1 MYRAV
6 KVVKRTDFEYEK
18 TFEREF
24 EGIQR
29 YEKVSQDHPGLV
41 DVLHVGRDNEGGF
54 YYYVMELADD
64 ETGEHEDIDVE
75 TYKPRT
81 LASDLRRHP
90 GRSVDECVRFGVSV
104 AAALGHLHSAGL
116 THRDVKPSNIIFV
129 KGQPKLADVGLVAR
143 SGQRTFVGTEGY
155 LPPEGPGTSSADLY
169 SLAMVLYE
177 MHTGKDRMDFPE
189 LPTNLEI
196 PPTVNRDQ
204 WRKLNG
210 VICRAGS
217 PDPRKRYETAHLFSN
232 ALRDVV
238 SPGVQTVEPKEKRG
252 RSTGF
257 GIAAALLLLLIGAGF
272 LGFWVWKDTQ
282 TFVESNSGI
291 LSGQEDVVDEPPTN
305 AFEAIEELVVEDD
318 EPEVKDFA
326 EIAGPVEPME
336 NEGEVV
342 IRDPVSE
349 SADDDPVAQPKAE
362 EKGEAVAE
370 NTKPEDTDK
379 PEPDSEEEKPE
390 SMIVAQLVEGRIVVE
405 SVPSGATVKINGE
418 DFGRTKTKVIELPAG
433 PAKISLQYPGYH
445 DYSET
450 YSIRE
455 GTQFVRVQMLL
466 DRSPKEGQPW
476 VNSLGI
482 EFLPDPE
489 VGFISRTEVGRE
501 MFTQF
506 RDETGAII
514 SVAAK
519 EGKAIVTDKDLQ
531 WAFCD
536 WLTEKDRSVG
546 FLGEDRYYRPQPVP
560 GGFFFCLLDN
570 EFGTFIL
577 NTEPSGARVALNGD
591 SVGVTPCTLN
601 DVRLGPY
608 TLAFS
613 LAGHEIK
620 EETGELISALPF
632 AMNVALEPDD
642 SALFGQR
649 WVNSQQ
655 MEMVPV
661 GDILVAVYETRVR
674 DFREYAT
681 DAALLDAGVPGIPQ
695 ELTHPAAGIG
705 FGEAVA
711 FCEWLTQRERQSGR
725 LKSWQRYRLPTDE
738 EWSRFAALNESGET
752 PEERSRTGR
761 ATFPWGDAW
770 PPESAVANYAD
781 ESSQFAPYIVEGYN
795 DGFPFTSPT
804 GSFGA
809 NENGLFDLSGNVWE
823 WVSDSFNETNREI
836 QVLRGGGWSS
846 YDRETLELRYRNPVL
861 AGSRDESYG
870 FRYVLEN
877 GAAAE

>member
-41 DVLHVGRDNEGGF
+41 DVLHVGRDNDAGF

-217 PDPRKRYETAHLFSN
+217 PDPRKRYETAHLFAN
-232 ALRDVV
+232 ALREVI
-238 SPGVQTVEPKEKRG
+238 SSESQITESKGKRR
-252 RSTGF
+252 RSNGF
-257 GIAAALLLLLIGAGF
+257 GIAATLLLLLIGAGF

-282 TFVESNSGI
+282 SFVETNSGQ
-291 LSGQEDVVDEPPTN
+291 LNGQEEVSNEPPSN
-305 AFEAIEELVVEDD
+305 AFEAIEEFVVEDG
-318 EPEVKDFA
+318 EPEVKDFT
-326 EIAGPVEPME
+326 EITESVPPME

-342 IRDPVSE
+342 IRDPVTE
-349 SADDDPVAQPKAE
+349 PADEPEAKPKEVVTETTIPE
-362 EKGEAVAE
+362 ETEVAE
-370 NTKPEDTDK
+370 K
-379 PEPDSEEEKPE
+379 EKKE
-390 SMIVAQLVEGRIVVE
+390 SMIVAQLVEGRVVVE
-405 SVPSGATVKINGE
+405 SVPSGATVRINGE
-418 DFGRTKTKVIELPAG
+418 EYGRTKTKVIELPAG
-433 PAKISLQYPGYH
+433 PAEISLQYPGYH
-445 DYSET
+445 DHTET

-455 GTQFVRVQMLL
+455 GTQFIRVQMLL
-466 DRSPKEGQPW
+466 DRSPEEGQPW
-476 VNSLGI
+476 VNSVGM
-482 EFLPDPE
+482 EFLPDSE
-489 VGFISRTEVGRE
+489 VGFISRSEVGRE
-501 MFTQF
+501 MFSQF

-519 EGKAIVTDKDLQ
+519 EGKAIVPDQRLQ

-536 WLTEKDRSVG
+536 WLTEKDRDVG
-546 FLGEDRYYRPQPVP
+546 FLGDDRYYRPQPVP
-560 GGFFFCLLDN
+560 GGFFYCLLDD

-577 NTEPSGARVALNGD
+577 NTEPPGARVILNGEP
-591 SVGVTPCTLN
+591 VGETPCTLN

-613 LAGHEIK
+613 LAGHEVT
-620 EETGELISALPF
+620 EESGELISALPF
-632 AMNVALEPDD
+632 ARNVDLEPDD

-649 WVNSQQ
+649 WTNSQQ

-695 ELTHPAAGIG
+695 ELTHPVAGIG

-711 FCEWLTQRERQSGR
+711 FCDWLTQREQQSGK

-738 EWSRFAALNESGET
+738 EWSRFAGLEEEGTT
-752 PEERSRTGR
+752 PEERSRSGE
-761 ATFPWGDAW
+761 ATYPWGNEW
-770 PPESAVANYAD
+770 PPEKAEANYAD
-781 ESSQFAPYIVEGYN
+781 ESSQLAPYIVDGYN
-795 DGFPFTSPT
+795 DGFPYTSPT
-804 GSFGA
+804 GSFPA
-809 NENGLFDLSGNVWE
+809 NENGIFDLSGNVWE

-861 AGSRDESYG
+861 TGSKDESYG

-877 GAAAE
+877 AAVAE